1 MSAGGTAD
9 SGARTGGEAGA
20 LDTRTAPADV
30 DARLPSEPPVLDGH
44 GPAGQGGG
52 RPAAPRR
59 GRAARRLAA
68 LALAVVV
75 VAAAV
80 AWVAARRGS
89 GDGGADA
96 AGQPR
101 STTTAAVVKRDLK
114 AQEAVSG
121 TLGYGD
127 AQTVLTGRQ
136 GTVTGLAA
144 EGRVR
149 KRGQNLYRVDNE
161 PVPLFYG
168 RIPFWRALSSG
179 VDDGPDVAQLERNL
193 AALGHDP
200 DHEMTVD
207 QHFTAATRAAVKRW
221 QKAQGLEQT
230 GTFDPGDVVLASG
243 PVRVG
248 SLKTSLGA
256 SVGPGGQV
264 MEVTSTSKQVTVD
277 LDATRQ
283 AYVKAGDAVD
293 VDLPDGRTTTG
304 KVVKVGKVATASD
317 DGSGAG
323 GGGSDGSAT
332 VAVTVSLDRPSDAP
346 DLDKAPVDV
355 RITTQTRKGVL
366 AVPVNALLALSE
378 GGYAVEVDEGG
389 ARRLLGVRLG
399 TFADGLVEV
408 SGTGLAEGMQVVVPQ

>member
-1 MSAGGTAD
+1 
-9 SGARTGGEAGA
+9 
-20 LDTRTAPADV
+20 
-30 DARLPSEPPVLDGH
+30 
-44 GPAGQGGG
+44 
-52 RPAAPRR
+52 
-59 GRAARRLAA
+59 
-68 LALAVVV
+68 
-75 VAAAV
+75 
-80 AWVAARRGS
+80 
-89 GDGGADA
+89 
-96 AGQPR
+96 
-101 STTTAAVVKRDLK
+101 
-114 AQEAVSG
+114 
-121 TLGYGD
+121 
-127 AQTVLTGRQ
+127 
-136 GTVTGLAA
+136 
-144 EGRVR
+144 
-149 KRGQNLYRVDNE
+149 
-161 PVPLFYG
+161 
-168 RIPFWRALSSG
+168 
-179 VDDGPDVAQLERNL
+179 
-193 AALGHDP
+193 
-200 DHEMTVD
+200 
-207 QHFTAATRAAVKRW
+207 VKRW